1 MLPVEVAFISYDPRA
16 QLAIV
21 FLREQTVNE
30 NADAPSGSETTPRRL
45 LPIWIGIAEAH
56 AIYSKIENKTPLR
69 PMTHDLLATLIETFG
84 ARVRAVVVHSYEEYV
99 FHGRIEL
106 TVDGKQLD
114 IDSRPSDAIA
124 LALRANAPIYVE
136 EAVMNESAISENDIR
151 DMDKH
156 ALKYT
161 LEALDEESYDE
172 FKV

>member
-21 FLREQTVNE
+21 FLREQLPPQDDDASTDSE
-30 NADAPSGSETTPRRL
+30 APSRRL

-56 AIYSKIENKTPLR
+56 AIYSKLENKVPLR
-69 PMTHDLLATLIETFG
+69 PMTHDLLATVIATLG
-84 ARVRAVVVHSYEEYV
+84 AQVKAVVVHSYREYV

-106 TVDGKQLD
+106 LVNGEQLD

-136 EAVMNESAISENDIR
+136 EAVMEESAISESDIR
-151 DMDKH
+151 EMDKH

>member
-21 FLREQTVNE
+21 FLREQVANE
-30 NADAPSGSETTPRRL
+30 SAKTDGEPPPRRL
-45 LPIWIGIAEAH
+45 LPIWIGIPEAH

-69 PMTHDLLATLIETFG
+69 PMTHDLLANVIATLG
-84 ARVRAVVVHSYEEYV
+84 AKVRAVVVHSYQEYV

-106 TVDGKQLD
+106 LVDDRQLD

-124 LALRANAPIYVE
+124 LALRTNAPIYVE
-136 EAVMNESAISENDIR
+136 EAVMNESAISESDIR
-151 DMDKH
+151 DMDQH

-161 LEALDEESYDE
+161 LESLDEESYDE

>member
-21 FLREQTVNE
+21 FLREQTNNE
-30 NADAPSGSETTPRRL
+30 SADTPTSPEAPARRL

-69 PMTHDLLATLIETFG
+69 PMTHDLLATLIERFG
-84 ARVRAVVVHSYEEYV
+84 ASVQAVVVHAYEEYV

-106 TVDGKQLD
+106 VVDEKQLD

>member
-1 MLPVEVAFISYDPRA
+1 
-16 QLAIV
+16 
-21 FLREQTVNE
+21 
-30 NADAPSGSETTPRRL
+30 
-45 LPIWIGIAEAH
+45 
-56 AIYSKIENKTPLR
+56 
-69 PMTHDLLATLIETFG
+69 MTHDLLAALIETFG
-84 ARVRAVVVHSYEEYV
+84 ARVHAVVVHSYEEYV

-106 TVDGKQLD
+106 MVDGKQLD
-114 IDSRPSDAIA
+114 IDARPSDAIA

>member
-21 FLREQTVNE
+21 FLREQTDDE
-30 NADAPSGSETTPRRL
+30 TADAPPETETAPRRL

-69 PMTHDLLATLIETFG
+69 PMTHDLIATLIETFD
-84 ARVRAVVVHSYEEYV
+84 AQVQAVVVHAYEEYV

-106 TVDGKQLD
+106 IANGKQLD
-114 IDSRPSDAIA
+114 VDSRPSDAIA
-124 LALRANAPIYVE
+124 LALRANAPIFVE
-136 EAVMNESAISENDIR
+136 ETVMNESAISENDIR

-156 ALKYT
+156 ALKYS